1 MVYLLMVNN
10 MVYISKNTNDTLNIG
25 KELAKRLMGGEV
37 IALYGDLG
45 VGKTHLISGLAQ
57 GLDFRGQTSSPTFA
71 IVNEYRGGRL
81 PLFHFDMY
89 RISGWED
96 LETTGFFDY
105 SEEGGVIATEWS
117 ENIEAALPENHIKIT
132 ISRIDDNTREITVE
146 GF

>member
-1 MVYLLMVNN
+1 
-10 MVYISKNTNDTLNIG
+10 MVYISKGTKDTLNIG
-25 KELAKRLMGGEV
+25 KQIASTLQGGEV

-45 VGKTHLISGLAQ
+45 VGKTHLISGIAE
-57 GLDFRGQTSSPTFA
+57 GLGFSGETSSPTFS

-105 SEEGGVIATEWS
+105 QEEGGVVATEWS
-117 ENIEAALPENHIKIT
+117 ENIEAALPENYIKIT
-132 ISRIDDNTREITVE
+132 LTRIDDETREINVE
-146 GF
+146 EI

>member
-1 MVYLLMVNN
+1 
-10 MVYISKNTNDTLNIG
+10 MVYISKATKDTLNIG
-25 KELAKRLMGGEV
+25 KQIAATLQGGEV

-45 VGKTHLISGLAQ
+45 VGKTHLISGIAE
-57 GLDFRGQTSSPTFA
+57 GLGFSGETSSPTFS

-105 SEEGGVIATEWS
+105 QEEGGVVATEWS
-117 ENIEAALPENHIKIT
+117 ENIEAALPENYIKIT
-132 ISRIDDNTREITVE
+132 ISRIDDETREINVE
-146 GF
+146 EI

>member
-1 MVYLLMVNN
+1 
-10 MVYISKNTNDTLNIG
+10 MVYISKSTNDTLNIG
-25 KELAKRLMGGEV
+25 KKIADTLRGGET

-45 VGKTHLISGLAQ
+45 VGKTHLISGLAE
-57 GLDFRGQTSSPTFA
+57 GLGFTGETSSPTFA

-105 SEEGGVIATEWS
+105 QEEGGVVATEWS
-117 ENIEAALPENHIKIT
+117 ENIEAALPENHIKVTIT
-132 ISRIDDNTREITVE
+132 RIDDEFREIKVE
-146 GF
+146 KI

>member
-1 MVYLLMVNN
+1 MVYTSN
-10 MVYISKNTNDTLNIG
+10 STTDTLSIG
-25 KELAKRLMGGEV
+25 KELAKSLKGGEV

-45 VGKTHLISGLAQ
+45 VGKTHLISGIAE
-57 GLDFRGQTSSPTFA
+57 GLGFKGETSSPTFA

-96 LETTGFFDY
+96 LETTGFFVY

-117 ENIEAALPENHIKIT
+117 ENIEAALPQNHIKIT
-132 ISRIDDNTREITVE
+132 LTRIDDQTREISVE
-146 GF
+146 GL

>member
-1 MVYLLMVNN
+1 
-10 MVYISKNTNDTLNIG
+10 MVYISNNTVDTVNIG
-25 KELAKRLMGGEV
+25 KQLASALKGGEV

-45 VGKTHLISGLAQ
+45 VGKTHLISGLAE
-57 GLDFRGQTSSPTFA
+57 GLGFEGETSSPTFA

-105 SEEGGVIATEWS
+105 QEECGVIATEWS

-132 ISRIDDNTREITVE
+132 ISRIDDETREINVE
-146 GF
+146 GISDI

>member
-1 MVYLLMVNN
+1 
-10 MVYISKNTNDTLNIG
+10 MVYISKATKDTLNIG
-25 KELAKRLMGGEV
+25 KQIATTLQGGEV

-45 VGKTHLISGLAQ
+45 VGKTHLISGIAE
-57 GLDFRGQTSSPTFA
+57 GLGFSGETSSPTFS

-105 SEEGGVIATEWS
+105 QEEGGVVATEWS
-117 ENIEAALPENHIKIT
+117 ENIEAALPESYIKIT
-132 ISRIDDNTREITVE
+132 ISRIDDETREINVE
-146 GF
+146 EI